1 MAMRQFKSTQSIT
14 DRNTLSVNS
23 YLREVN
29 RYPMITMD
37 EEVRLSRL
45 VRQGGREGEKARK
58 KLIEANL
65 RFVVSV
71 ANQYRQKNMDLSD
84 LISEGNIGLIKAA
97 ERFDDTKGF
106 KFITFAV
113 WWIRQ
118 SIIQAITDRGRMIR
132 IPLNQQSLM
141 QQYKMLL
148 HETMQLEQRTPT
160 AEEFA
165 DFASI
170 PLDKAKAVIGSTMNF
185 VSGDTPVG
193 EDGDATI
200 IDLFSSD
207 SHTDSSMDEESLRID
222 LISVINEELTPRE
235 QEIIKRSYGIGMPE
249 QGLEDIGTDM
259 GLSRERVRQIRE
271 RAVSKMRHSPNS
283 HLLFRYLG

>member
-45 VRQGGREGEKARK
+45 VRKGGREGEKARK

-132 IPLNQQSLM
+132 IPLNQQALM

-148 HETMQLEQRTPT
+148 NETMQTEQRKPT
-160 AEEFA
+160 VEEFA
-165 DFASI
+165 EFANIS
-170 PLDKAKAVIGSTMNF
+170 LEKAQSVVDSSMNF

-193 EDGDATI
+193 EDGDATL

-207 SHTDSSMDEESLRID
+207 NRTDSAMEEESLHTD
-222 LISVINEELTPRE
+222 LVSVINDVLTPRE
-235 QEIIKRSYGIGMPE
+235 QEIVKRSFGIGARE
-249 QGLEDIGTDM
+249 QSLEDIGDDM

-271 RAVSKMRHSPNS
+271 RAVSKMKHSDNS